1 MLPIFLRSHIWRCY
15 AFIVVFILIVSV
27 TPGEERTAYVLDVRG
42 QWRIEHTST
51 DLFRAATVREGSN
64 LQHFAGS
71 QQDYIVL
78 AGLWNAPKR
87 YSCAPPDGCNQT
99 FTVVS
104 AKDEG
109 QSRVAHIYSL
119 VMEIWRGQKSWD
131 EGFSRGT
138 ELKEA
143 VLGLSNGKLSLASTF
158 AGLPRDVYHLR
169 IRHIEGETGMTSF
182 TEIDDSIVFNWDPDH
197 AMPLAITGV
206 RPGLYEIALM
216 ATNPG
221 GQYEYNGISSWA
233 LVCES
238 NLAACEGSFRE
249 ASALTNSWGDAVRP
263 VVRRN
268 FLRSYLQSL
277 SAEAK

>member
-1 MLPIFLRSHIWRCY
+1 MLPMFRRSHIRRCY
-15 AFIVVFILIVSV
+15 AFIVVCLLIVSV
-27 TPGEERTAYVLDVRG
+27 TAAEERTAYVLDVRG
-42 QWRIEHTST
+42 SWRLDHTST
-51 DLFRAATVREGSN
+51 DLVRAASVKEGSH

-78 AGLWNAPKR
+78 AGLWDAPKR

-99 FTVVS
+99 YTIVS
-104 AKDEG
+104 AANEG
-109 QSRVAHIYSL
+109 QGRVAQIYSL
-119 VMEIWRGQKSWD
+119 VMEIWHGQKSWD

-143 VLGLSNGKLSLASTF
+143 VLGLNNGKLSLASTF
-158 AGLPRDVYHLR
+158 SGLPRDVYHVR
-169 IRHIEGETGMTSF
+169 IRRIEGETETISF

-197 AMPLAITGV
+197 ATPLAISGI

-233 LVCES
+233 LVCET
-238 NLAACEGSFRE
+238 NLPACEGSFRE

-263 VVRRN
+263 AVRRN
-268 FLRSYLQSL
+268 FLRTYLQSL
-277 SAEAK
+277 STEAK